1 MVTNYIPQRGDIIW
15 LDFNPQAGHE
25 QAGKRPALV
34 LSPKEYNQKTS
45 LLLACPITSKIKGYP
60 FEVVLSEDLPV
71 KGAILADQIKS
82 LDWQVR
88 NAQFA
93 CRISESILAEVI
105 KKNCTITWPLK

>member
-1 MVTNYIPQRGDIIW
+1 MVADYIPQREDVIR

-34 LSPKEYNQKTS
+34 LSPKTYNHKTG

-60 FEVVLSEDLPV
+60 FEVVLSEELPV

-82 LDWQVR
+82 LDWQAR
-88 NAQFA
+88 DAQFP
-93 CRISESILAEVI
+93 CQVSEPILADVI
-105 KKNCTITWPLK
+105 EKITLLLER